1 MARSLSKSKAI
12 LEGFLDEDYPL
23 NIFVDRVEYERQWLE
38 ATRTPTLGRVK
49 PEKKLPTQ
57 T

>member
-23 NIFVDRVEYERQWLE
+23 NIFVDRLEYERQWLE